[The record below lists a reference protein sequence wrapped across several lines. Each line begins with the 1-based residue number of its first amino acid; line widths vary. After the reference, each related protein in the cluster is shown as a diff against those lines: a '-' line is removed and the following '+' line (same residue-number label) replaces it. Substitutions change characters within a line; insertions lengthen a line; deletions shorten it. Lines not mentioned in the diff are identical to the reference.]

1 MKRIAVAIISICFLT
16 ACGKPKEEANALTP
30 EQETQLVD
38 SVALHLD
45 QHKDE
50 LQQKADSVTN
60 DVDSL
65 LKDI

>member
-1 MKRIAVAIISICFLT
+1 MKQLFTILAICFLLT
-16 ACGKPKEEANALTP
+16 ACGKAKEEANALTP

-38 SVALHLD
+38 SVAQHLD
-45 QHKDE
+45 EHKNE

>member
-1 MKRIAVAIISICFLT
+1 MKQLLAIIALCFLLV
-16 ACGKPKEEANALTP
+16 ACGKAKEEANALTP
-30 EQETQLVD
+30 EQENQLVD
-38 SVALHLD
+38 SVSQHLD
-45 QHKDE
+45 QHKNE